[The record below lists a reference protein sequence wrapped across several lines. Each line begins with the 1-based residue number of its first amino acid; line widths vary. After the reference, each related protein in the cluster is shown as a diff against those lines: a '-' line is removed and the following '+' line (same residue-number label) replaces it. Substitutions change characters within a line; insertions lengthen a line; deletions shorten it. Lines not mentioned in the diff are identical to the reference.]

1 MHYTKDEK
9 DIIKNKISAII
20 PTIQANTDLLT
31 NLILSLDKDS
41 CVFEIIV
48 INNSTEPL
56 PKIHSSKIK
65 ILDFGENLY
74 VNKSWNI
81 GVEESRAEFYALFN
95 DDLILPENFCSK
107 ILPLLSKDN
116 GLYGFN
122 KEFVQEIDHPEP
134 YNETFELYI
143 EPADR
148 RRLGYGII
156 MMGHR
161 ENYTPIPDNL
171 KIFCGDDYLF
181 FMNEKNGKTNYKI
194 SGCPIKH
201 CHQLSSNK
209 PEFFKIKQQDCF
221 NYKKINKKYKI
232 PKPYLPNHTKFIRK
246 LFQMYNVYE
255 GEQKYKCINILG
267 FTITLKKNRGN
278 HAI

>member
-31 NLILSLDKDS
+31 NLIYSLDKDPS
-41 CVFEIIV
+41 VFEIIV
-48 INNSTEPL
+48 INNSTRPL
-56 PKIHSSKIK
+56 PKIHAYKTK

-81 GVEESRAEFYALFN
+81 GVEESQAEFYALIN
-95 DDLILPENFCSK
+95 DDLILPDNFCSK
-107 ILPLLSKDN
+107 ILPFLSKEK
-116 GLYGFN
+116 GLYGFD
-122 KEFVQEIDHPEP
+122 KEFVQNIDHPEP
-134 YNETFELYI
+134 YNEKYELFI
-143 EPADR
+143 QKADY

-161 ENYTPIPDNL
+161 DNYYSIPNEL

-181 FMNEKNGKTNYKI
+181 FMNEQSGKTNYKI
-194 SGCPIKH
+194 SGCNIKH
-201 CHQLSSNK
+201 CHQLSSFK
-209 PEFFKIKQQDCF
+209 PEFFKIKQQDCI

-232 PKPYLPNHTKFIRK
+232 PKAYQQNKIFINK
-246 LFQMYNVYE
+246 LFNVYNVYE
-255 GEQKYKCINILG
+255 GEQKHKCINILG
-267 FTITLKKNRGN
+267 FTITLKKGLR
-278 HAI
+278 